1 MDKDAREQARQY
13 LLDARKTVESAL
25 GRARAA
31 MDDATAREARRLV
44 EEAIEKTGE
53 EGKGKGEGWLSLED
67 LRQKRGTPKPPARPV
82 DRPAV
87 VETTASTEI
96 SLRGLRV
103 DEAEHQLT
111 GALDAAIAGDAPFLR
126 IIHGKGTGALRQ
138 LVHEL
143 LARDKRVARFA
154 FAPANQGG
162 AGVTVAEFRA

>member
-1 MDKDAREQARQY
+1 
-13 LLDARKTVESAL
+13 
-25 GRARAA
+25 
-31 MDDATAREARRLV
+31 
-44 EEAIEKTGE
+44 
-53 EGKGKGEGWLSLED
+53 LSLDD
-67 LRQKRGTPKPPARPV
+67 LRRQRGATRPP
-82 DRPAV
+82 DRPRAPASPLGTAADV
-87 VETTASTEI
+87 TASTEI

-138 LVHEL
+138 LVHDL